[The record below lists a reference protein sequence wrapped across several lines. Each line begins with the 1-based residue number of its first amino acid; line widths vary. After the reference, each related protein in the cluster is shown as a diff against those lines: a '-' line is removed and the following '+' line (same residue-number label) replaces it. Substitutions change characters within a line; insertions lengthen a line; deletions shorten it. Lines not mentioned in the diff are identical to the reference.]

1 MNLGKRTGVLLTAAV
16 LAAATGC
23 STKAEDSGS
32 SGSTGG
38 DAAAGEV
45 KTDQGVEGD
54 VITLGVLTD
63 LTGVFAALG
72 TDITNAHALYWEK
85 QNAGEKVC
93 GRYTVELNVKDTG
106 YVPQQGVQLY
116 SGMKDDI
123 LAMQQTIG
131 SPINTA
137 LEQQYEA
144 DKITNL
150 PSAWARNLTN
160 IEGNGVVGAVYD
172 VEMVNGLSYALEEGL
187 IKEGDKLGHIYFEG
201 EYGANGL
208 AGSKFFAEKHGMQ
221 VVEAKIK
228 ATDQD
233 MSAQITQFKT
243 AGVKAIVLTVAPG
256 QTASAAGVAAAQG
269 LDVPIIGSNP
279 VFAPGLLKGPAAAAL
294 KKNLIVSSPVSSF
307 DKHPELLKEY
317 RAKYSN
323 VAEPSLGVV
332 FGTAMSEVMK
342 QILEKACEDGD
353 LTREGVLAAKNSLTN
368 IDTGDLVVPLD
379 FSVGSGAS
387 PSRQSFILQ
396 PADVPGGAK
405 LLTDEPVESAD
416 SEGLK

>member
-23 STKAEDSGS
+23 STKAETPTGT
-32 SGSTGG
+32 TGG
-38 DAAAGEV
+38 DTGAGQV
-45 KTDQGVEGD
+45 KTGQGIEGD

-72 TDITNAHALYWEK
+72 TDITNAHALYWDK

-93 GRYTVELNVKDTG
+93 GRFTVELNVKDTN

-116 SGMKDDI
+116 SSIKDDI

-137 LEQQYEA
+137 LEPQYDA
-144 DKITNL
+144 DKIVNL
-150 PSAWARNLTN
+150 PSAWARNLSN
-160 IEGNGVVGAVYD
+160 IEGNGVVGALYD
-172 VEMVNGLSYALEEGL
+172 IEMVNGLTYALDNGL
-187 IKEGDKLGHIYFEG
+187 IKEGAKLGHIYFEG

-228 ATDQD
+228 PTDQD
-233 MSAQITQFKT
+233 MSAQVTQLKS
-243 AGVKAIVLTVAPG
+243 AGVNAIVLTVAPG
-256 QTASAAGVAAAQG
+256 QTASVAGVAAAQG

-279 VFAPGLLKGPAAAAL
+279 VFAPGLLKGPAAGAL
-294 KKNLIVSSPVSSF
+294 KKNLVVSSPVSAF
-307 DKHPELLKEY
+307 EEHPELLADYK
-317 RAKYSN
+317 AKYPN
-323 VAEPSLGVV
+323 VAEPSAGVV
-332 FGTAMSEVMK
+332 FGTAMSEVMR
-342 QILEKACEDGD
+342 QILDKACEQGD
-353 LTREGVLAAKNSLTN
+353 LTREGVLAAKNSLTD
-368 IDTGDLVVPLD
+368 IDTGGLVVPLD
-379 FSVGSGAS
+379 FSVGVGAS
-387 PSRQSFILQ
+387 PSRASYILQ

-405 LLTDEPVESAD
+405 LLADEPVESPD